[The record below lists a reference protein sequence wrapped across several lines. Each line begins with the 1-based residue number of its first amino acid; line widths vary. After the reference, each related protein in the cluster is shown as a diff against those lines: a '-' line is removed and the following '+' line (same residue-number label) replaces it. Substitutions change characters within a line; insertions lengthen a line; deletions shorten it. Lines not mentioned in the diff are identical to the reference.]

1 LSELL
6 KIKLRTYLENMR
18 LDLEEERN
26 WRLDLEEERNWE
38 YNWDAEE

>member
-1 LSELL
+1 LSEPL

-26 WRLDLEEERNWE
+26 WR